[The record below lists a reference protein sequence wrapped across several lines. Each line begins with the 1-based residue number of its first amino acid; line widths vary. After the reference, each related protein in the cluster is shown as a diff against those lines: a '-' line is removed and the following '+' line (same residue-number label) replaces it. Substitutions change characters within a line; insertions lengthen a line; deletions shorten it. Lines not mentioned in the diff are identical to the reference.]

1 MVLRFFRTEHD
12 YIVLALRVVLA
23 IVIFPQG
30 AQKLLGWYGGFG
42 VEGTLQF
49 FASIGVPAFLAT
61 LVIASDFFG
70 SIALALGLGARL
82 AALGTLAVMLG
93 AMLLV
98 HGEHGFFINWYGA
111 QQGEGIQFH
120 LLASAAS
127 VVLLVKGAGS
137 LSLDRL
143 VARRLA
149 PSGASGIAALAD
161 ARGAQAACV
170 GLPDGPSRA
179 SMAAG

>member
-1 MVLRFFRTEHD
+1 MVLRFFLTERD
-12 YIVLALRVVLA
+12 FMLLALRVVLA

-42 VEGTLQF
+42 LDGTLQF
-49 FASIGVPAFLAT
+49 FASIGVPALLAIA
-61 LVIASDFFG
+61 VIASDFFG

-127 VVLLVKGAGS
+127 IVLLARGGGAW
-137 LSLDRL
+137 SLDRV
-143 VARRLA
+143 VAGRLA
-149 PSGASGIAALAD
+149 PSGAGDLAD
-161 ARGAQAACV
+161 RAAPRVGQAAP
-170 GLPDGPSRA
+170 GWS
-179 SMAAG
+179 S